1 MQRVC
6 VCNQYKQSKESV
18 YEIKIKYKFWSEWE
32 QNSI

>member
-6 VCNQYKQSKESV
+6 VCNQYKQSKELV